1 MVEFQ
6 KNRNVLLFYP
16 KEYEINLIFFY
27 EKYKKEKKFYLK
39 VKNNKNEK
47 EKQIMLS
54 TDFKILKNNE
64 TISDISNENNINGIN
79 NILSKKSFTK
89 LEKKQK

>member
-1 MVEFQ
+1 
-6 KNRNVLLFYP
+6 
-16 KEYEINLIFFY
+16 
-27 EKYKKEKKFYLK
+27 
-39 VKNNKNEK
+39 
-47 EKQIMLS
+47 MLS
-54 TDFKILKNNE
+54 TDFNILKNNE